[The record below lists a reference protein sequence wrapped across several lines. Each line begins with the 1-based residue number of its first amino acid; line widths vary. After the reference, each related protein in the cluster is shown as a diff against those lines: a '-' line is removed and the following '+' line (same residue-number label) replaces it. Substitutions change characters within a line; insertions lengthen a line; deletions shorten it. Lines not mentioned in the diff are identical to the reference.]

1 MTFYGDFLSVLPADA
16 NVRRLST
23 NELDALRTP
32 SMPESLLQLYAAV
45 GVGSFGSGAFWLTLP
60 GELQPVLDVWLTP
73 SPRRIPFARTA
84 FGEVFYFRDLREE
97 AQAQGLRGDEPGAL
111 CDVSVVYPDSFEVA
125 VLAMS
130 VEELFETMLGD
141 LTLAEALLRLDLVR
155 EATERHGSLHP
166 EEQFGFVPAL
176 ALGGSADIS
185 GVQKVKMLVQ
195 TSILR
200 QLG

>member
-1 MTFYGDFLSVLPADA
+1 MTFYDGFHALMPADA

-23 NELDALRTP
+23 DELAALRTP
-32 SMPESLLQLYAAV
+32 SMPEALLEVYAAL
-45 GVGSFGSGAFWLTLP
+45 GVGSFGGGALWLTLP

-73 SPRRIPFARTA
+73 SPQRIPFARTA

-97 AQAQGLRGDEPGAL
+97 AEAKGLTGDEPGEL
-111 CDVSVVYPDSFEVA
+111 CDVSVVYPDFFEVS
-125 VLAMS
+125 VLALS

-141 LTLAEALLRLDLVR
+141 LTLIEELLRPELVR
-155 EATERHGSLHP
+155 EATERHGALRAD
-166 EEQFGFVPAL
+166 EQFGFVPAL
-176 ALGGSADIS
+176 ALGGSADITC
-185 GVQKVKMLVQ
+185 VQKVKMLVQ